1 MCCHVGASVMRKH
14 FVVRCDMN
22 FHSPSERPLRQRLLI
37 VFGTRPEALKCFPV
51 ARAALQSPHFDTQ
64 ICVTAQHREMVDQ
77 VIALTGLPV
86 DYDLNVMSSG
96 QTLFDVT
103 SKVLLGMAEVLDRA
117 KPDIVMVQGDTTT
130 AMTAALAAFYKRIP
144 VAHIEAGLRS
154 HNIDSPFPEELNRL
168 IAGNIATWH
177 FAPTPEARDNLVAE
191 GKDPAKIFVTGNT
204 VIDTLLHFSSAM
216 DADRPL
222 RDALAARFP
231 FLDSKRKLI
240 LVTGHRRE
248 NFDGGIERICTALK
262 LLATRGDVQIVYP
275 VHPNPNVR
283 GVVHAA
289 LGGVPNIHLIDP
301 QDYLPFLYLQKQSY
315 LVLTDSGGVQEE
327 APSLGKPVLVMRE
340 NTERPEGVAAGT
352 ARLVGTDIEQ
362 IVLNATRL
370 LDDPAAYRGMAE
382 THNPYGDG
390 RASAR
395 IVEELSRHV

>member
-1 MCCHVGASVMRKH
+1 
-14 FVVRCDMN
+14 MN
-22 FHSPSERPLRQRLLI
+22 FHSPPRRPDRQRLLI

-51 ARAALQSPHFDTQ
+51 AQAALSSPHFDPP

-77 VIALTGLPV
+77 VIALTGMPV
-86 DYDLNVMSSG
+86 DYDLNIMSPG

-103 SKVLLGMAEVLDRA
+103 SKVLLGMSEVLDKA

-177 FAPTPEARDNLVAE
+177 FAPTSEARDNLVAE
-191 GKDPAKIFVTGNT
+191 GKDPARIFVTGNT
-204 VIDTLLHFSSAM
+204 VIDTLLHFSGAM
-216 DADRPL
+216 DDSRL
-222 RDALAARFP
+222 MRDELAARFP
-231 FLDSKRKLI
+231 FLDQNKKLI

-262 LLATRGDVQIVYP
+262 VLATRGDVQIVYP

-283 GVVHAA
+283 SGVHAE

-352 ARLVGTDIEQ
+352 ARLVGTDVELI
-362 IVLNATRL
+362 LSNATRL

-382 THNPYGDG
+382 KHNPYGDG

>member
-1 MCCHVGASVMRKH
+1 MNH
-14 FVVRCDMN
+14 FT
-22 FHSPSERPLRQRLLI
+22 PSRRPERRRLLI

-51 ARAALQSPHFDTQ
+51 AQAALRSPHFDTR
-64 ICVTAQHREMVDQ
+64 ICVTAQHREMVDK

-86 DYDLNVMSSG
+86 DYDLDIMSPG

-103 SKVLLGMAEVLDRA
+103 TRVLKGMEGVLEHAR
-117 KPDIVMVQGDTTT
+117 PDIVMVQGDTTT
-130 AMTAALAAFYKRIP
+130 AMAAALAAFYKRIP

-154 HNIDSPFPEELNRL
+154 HNVDSPFPEELNRL

-177 FAPTPEARDNLVAE
+177 FAPTTEARDNLIAE
-191 GKDPAKIFVTGNT
+191 GKDRSRIFVTGNT
-204 VIDTLLHFSSAM
+204 VIDTLLHFSHTLDDDRLLSAE
-216 DADRPL
+216 
-222 RDALAARFP
+222 LAARFP
-231 FLDSKRKLI
+231 FLDQNKKLI

-248 NFDGGIERICTALK
+248 NFDGGIDRICTALK
-262 LLATRGDVQIVYP
+262 VLATRGDVQIVYP

-283 GVVHAA
+283 NVVEAQ
-289 LGGVPNIHLIDP
+289 LSGVPNIHLVDP
-301 QDYLPFLYLQKQSY
+301 QDYLPFLYLQKRSY

-352 ARLVGTDIEQ
+352 ARLVGTDIDL
-362 IVLNATRL
+362 ITSNANRL

-382 THNPYGDG
+382 KHNPYGDG

>member
-1 MCCHVGASVMRKH
+1 
-14 FVVRCDMN
+14 MN
-22 FHSPSERPLRQRLLI
+22 FHSRPQQPRRQRLLI

-51 ARAALQSPHFDTQ
+51 AQAALASPHFDTQ

-77 VIALTGLPV
+77 VIALTGMPV
-86 DYDLNVMSSG
+86 DYDLNIMSPG

-103 SKVLLGMAEVLDRA
+103 SKVLLGMADVLERA
-117 KPDIVMVQGDTTT
+117 RPDIVMVQGDTTT

-177 FAPTPEARDNLVAE
+177 FAPTAEARQNLIAE
-191 GKDPAKIFVTGNT
+191 GKDPARIFVTGNT
-204 VIDTLLHFSSAM
+204 VIDTLLHFSGALDTNKLLSAE
-216 DADRPL
+216 
-222 RDALAARFP
+222 LAARFP
-231 FLDSKRKLI
+231 FLDSTKKLI

-262 LLATRGDVQIVYP
+262 VLATRGDVQIVYP

-283 GVVHAA
+283 GVVNAA
-289 LGGVPNIHLIDP
+289 LGGVPNIQLIDP

-362 IVLNATRL
+362 IVSNATRL

>member
-1 MCCHVGASVMRKH
+1 
-14 FVVRCDMN
+14 MN
-22 FHSPSERPLRQRLLI
+22 FHSHPERPRRQRLLI

-51 ARAALQSPHFDTQ
+51 AQAALQSPHFDTQ

-77 VIALTGLPV
+77 VIALTGMPV
-86 DYDLNVMSSG
+86 DYDLNVMSPG

-103 SKVLLGMAEVLDRA
+103 SKVLLGMAEVLDKA

-177 FAPTPEARDNLVAE
+177 FAPTAEARENLIAE
-191 GKDPAKIFVTGNT
+191 GKDPGKIFVTGNT
-204 VIDTLLHFSSAM
+204 VIDTLLHFSGAM
-216 DADRPL
+216 DANQPMR
-222 RDALAARFP
+222 AELAARFP
-231 FLDSKRKLI
+231 FLDSTKKLI

-262 LLATRGDVQIVYP
+262 VLATRGDVQIVYP

-283 GVVHAA
+283 GVVNAA
-289 LGGVPNIHLIDP
+289 LGGVPNVHLIDP

-362 IVLNATRL
+362 IVTNATRL